1 MKLTQE
7 EKDILAGKQGETMA
21 KILKTVVD
29 FGDVFGANK
38 LVLITHASHF
48 VTSFGIGLLK
58 PLFRTM
64 DEIIDAGIKTKEPFT
79 VDPRPID
86 YANVKCNL
94 LNKLVFSKIMYKEQ
108 KRYEEQLKKIGLKD
122 DKSFT
127 CTCYFEEVGN
137 LPKKGDILGW
147 AESSAV
153 VYANSVI
160 GARCNRNS
168 GMLDLFSAI
177 IGKVP
182 EFGLLTDE
190 GRKADWI
197 IDIQTS
203 KLPEAQILGSAI
215 GLKVMEDVPYVKGLD
230 RFLGNELTDDVKG
243 YLKDF
248 GAATASNGAVG
259 LYHIDGLTPE
269 AKELGK
275 KLIKKDAK
283 VYTITDK
290 ELEKVY
296 KSYPVLWKNVNA
308 KPTLCFIGCP
318 HLSRTQ
324 LENWAK
330 DILSGLKNTGR
341 KKVTVKTILT
351 TSPQIADK
359 FRETE
364 LCKEL
369 YRAGVK
375 VSSICPLMYTNNP
388 LAGKKPIIT
397 CSNKLRTYSSSRFYK
412 SDDILKIITGGNK

>member
-38 LVLITHASHF
+38 LVPITHASHF

-369 YRAGVK
+369 YSAGVK

>member
-1 MKLTQE
+1 
-7 EKDILAGKQGETMA
+7 
-21 KILKTVVD
+21 
-29 FGDVFGANK
+29 
-38 LVLITHASHF
+38 
-48 VTSFGIGLLK
+48 
-58 PLFRTM
+58 
-64 DEIIDAGIKTKEPFT
+64 
-79 VDPRPID
+79 
-86 YANVKCNL
+86 
-94 LNKLVFSKIMYKEQ
+94 MYKEQ
-108 KRYEEQLKKIGLKD
+108 SRYEEPLKKIGLKD

-153 VYANSVI
+153 VYANSVL

-230 RFLGNELTDDVKG
+230 KFLGNELTDDVKA

-283 VYTITDK
+283 VYTITDR

-296 KSYPVLWKNVNA
+296 KSYPVLWKNINA
-308 KPTLCFIGCP
+308 KPSLCFIGCP
-318 HLSRTQ
+318 HLSKSQ
-324 LENWAK
+324 LESWANN
-330 DILSGLKNTGR
+330 ILEGLKNNGR
-341 KKVTVKTILT
+341 TKVTTRTILT

-359 FRETE
+359 FRETD
-364 LCKEL
+364 LCKKL
-369 YRAGVK
+369 YKAGVK

-412 SDDILKIITGGNK
+412 SDDILKIITGGNL